1 MSDWAVALALISI
14 SILVTAILLGLCRLL
29 GGWTWLRAWFTGNRE
44 ETASLTK
51 GGQYSANGYMMNSE
65 SDIALDLSG
74 NYRHYDNVA
83 NDMKFIQEEKF
94 TIEALPTK
102 EQIQPKEPENGYSA
116 PNSDLPD
123 ALLFDTTS
131 TSPLQRALSCD
142 SVCSDTSVVLETLEV
157 PRSNGELEIG
167 LEYDNETE
175 DLMVLVNQA
184 RDLVGTEPN
193 VPVDSY
199 VRVFLLPDKS
209 TNMQTRIQKRTNEP
223 IFKERFLFGVDRKE
237 LPQRIVTCYVYTCDK
252 YTNTLIGE
260 AVVNLLEVDLRKA
273 FVDWIP
279 ILEPNKDSNGLG
291 DLMFSLSYLPT
302 AERLTVVVVKARNL
316 RWNNDKE
323 SGDPFVKVY
332 LMQNGKKICKKKTSV
347 KKDERNPI
355 FNESMIF
362 SVPLNALQIADFV
375 PLRRYTLQNVQLRLT
390 VMEYHSDRK
399 PSTIGHVFVGTQ
411 CTGKSL
417 SHWNQMMSSLRKPIA
432 MWHPLRKQH
441 N

>member
-1 MSDWAVALALISI
+1 MSDWVVAIALISI

-94 TIEALPTK
+94 TIEALPQK
-102 EQIQPKEPENGYSA
+102 EQIEPPKPENGYSA
-116 PNSDLPD
+116 PNSDLSD

-175 DLMVLVNQA
+175 DLIVLVNQA
-184 RDLVGTEPN
+184 RDLVGIEPN

-223 IFKERFLFGVDRKE
+223 IFKERFLFGVDRRE
-237 LPQRIVTCYVYTCDK
+237 LPQRIVMCYVYICDK

-260 AVVNLLEVDLRKA
+260 AVVNLSEVDLRKT
-273 FVDWIP
+273 FVDWVP
-279 ILEPNKDSNGLG
+279 ILEPNKDSNDLG

-323 SGDPFVKVY
+323 HGDPFVKVY
-332 LMQNGKKICKKKTSV
+332 LMQNGKKICKKKTSL

-362 SVPLNALQIADFV
+362 SVPLNALQ
-375 PLRRYTLQNVQLRLT
+375 QNVQLRLT
-390 VMEYHSDRK
+390 VMEYHAEGK